1 MHCNRTVIC
10 GRVIEIGNLRYTPTG
25 IAVTEFKVSHAS
37 RQIEAGRH
45 RKVECEVSVVTLAQS
60 PEIAAAIKP
69 GTIVKVVGFLA
80 KKSRMSVQL
89 VLHADK
95 IDFI

>member
-1 MHCNRTVIC
+1 
-10 GRVIEIGNLRYTPTG
+10 
-25 IAVTEFKVSHAS
+25 
-37 RQIEAGRH
+37 
-45 RKVECEVSVVTLAQS
+45 VVTLAQS